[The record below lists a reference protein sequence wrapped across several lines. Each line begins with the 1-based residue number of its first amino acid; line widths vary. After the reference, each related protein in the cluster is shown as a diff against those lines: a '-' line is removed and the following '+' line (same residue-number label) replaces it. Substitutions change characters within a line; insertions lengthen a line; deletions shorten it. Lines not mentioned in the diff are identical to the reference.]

1 MRLMA
6 GGRIV
11 KRLLSAVVALAITVA
26 GCGHAGHVVH
36 VADPYWPGEI
46 LLELNADAEGKQVV
60 VKTRSGEE
68 LHGVHLHASTDS
80 TVWYA
85 LDDPGQ
91 RIAVPTS
98 QIALVH
104 VTGNQAVNRAKE
116 GFAVGAALGVLPTV
130 IGVAGQPET
139 AGLGIFTG
147 LLCGGAG
154 GVVGALVGRNI
165 KHEVEGTAIYVLNG
179 PPPPTPGRE

>member
-1 MRLMA
+1 MA

-11 KRLLSAVVALAITVA
+11 KRLLSAVVVLAITVA
-26 GCGHAGHVVH
+26 GCGRSGHVVH
-36 VADPYWPGEI
+36 VADPHWPGEI

-104 VTGNQAVNRAKE
+104 VTGNQPVDCAKE
-116 GFAVGAALGVLPTV
+116 GLAVGAVLGALPAAIGTAREPEGAV
-130 IGVAGQPET
+130 IG
-139 AGLGIFTG
+139 IFVG

-154 GVVGALVGRNI
+154 GALGALIGSGIER
-165 KHEVEGTAIYVLNG
+165 EVEGTVTYVLHES
-179 PPPPTPGRE
+179 PPRASDRE